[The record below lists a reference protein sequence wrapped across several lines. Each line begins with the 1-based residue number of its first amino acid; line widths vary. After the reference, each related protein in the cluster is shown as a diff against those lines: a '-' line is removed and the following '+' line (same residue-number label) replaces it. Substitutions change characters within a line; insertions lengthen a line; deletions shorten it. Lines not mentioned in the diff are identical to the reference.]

1 MDKRIATITRE
12 TGETSISIEI
22 NIDGN
27 GIYSIDTGNGM
38 FDHLIAQLSRHGLL
52 DLTVSCKGDS
62 NVGWHH
68 IVEDTAIVLGR
79 AINEAVTKGPSEIN
93 RMAHS
98 FVPLDESL
106 ALVAVDF
113 GGRGYSMIDIPLTET
128 DLGDLSPQ
136 LINHFLESLAT
147 EGRFNLHARIMTGS
161 SNHHKAEAVFKA
173 LARATR
179 SALTI
184 DERRVGVPSTKG
196 SIG

>member
-68 IVEDTAIVLGR
+68 IVEDTAIVL
-79 AINEAVTKGPSEIN
+79 
-93 RMAHS
+93 
-98 FVPLDESL
+98 
-106 ALVAVDF
+106 
-113 GGRGYSMIDIPLTET
+113 
-128 DLGDLSPQ
+128 
-136 LINHFLESLAT
+136 
-147 EGRFNLHARIMTGS
+147 
-161 SNHHKAEAVFKA
+161 
-173 LARATR
+173 
-179 SALTI
+179 
-184 DERRVGVPSTKG
+184 
-196 SIG
+196 